1 MATVT
6 SASHQ
11 RDHHQRDTASLLFT
25 VIAIAGLS
33 LLVLGWV
40 ATTYNRL
47 VRADQELRSRWSQ
60 VQAAAERR
68 AELVPELVQSADQA
82 SALDADVLSE
92 LARARGAVLALN
104 RGQLQNALEEPK
116 TLARFQTAQQELSTA
131 LERLIAQLKARPG
144 IESDPRYVEL
154 LAQVQ
159 GTDDRLALE
168 RLRFNEA
175 TIAFN
180 TLRSRFPAMLVAG
193 AFGHR
198 FKARPLLED
207 PAMTEDA
214 TASGH
219 RRRTP
224 EGDLSEPT
232 NTAIDF

>member
-6 SASHQ
+6 SASQH
-11 RDHHQRDTASLLFT
+11 HHQRDTASLLFT

-33 LLVLGWV
+33 LLALGWI

-47 VRADQELRSRWSQ
+47 VRADQEVRTRWTQ

-68 AELVPELVQSADQA
+68 AELVPELVASAEHA
-82 SALDADVLSE
+82 SALDAESLSE
-92 LARARGAVLALN
+92 VARARGAVLALN

-116 TLARFQTAQQELSTA
+116 TLARFQSAQQDLSTA
-131 LERLIAQLKARPG
+131 LERLIVEIKARPG
-144 IESDPRYVEL
+144 LESDPAYLEL

-180 TLRSRFPAMLVAG
+180 KLRSRFPAMLVAG
-193 AFGHR
+193 AFGNR

-207 PAMTEDA
+207 TAMTEDA
-214 TASGH
+214 TA
-219 RRRTP
+219 
-224 EGDLSEPT
+224 
-232 NTAIDF
+232 IDF